1 MSRDGSPRLRRTSDI
16 LPLFTKV
23 ATTAHYELS
32 FPGMPWQLL
41 TYIKMESDDL
51 IDNAFVFRDL
61 GLLCKNAS
69 LPGTAFATAQI
80 NGNYMGINQ
89 KYAHTRIYTDT
100 SFTFI
105 VDDDYRVIKFFELWQ
120 EFISSGSDA
129 GMNRKAYYHR
139 MQYPADYKIDT
150 MHLQKFDKNYGASV
164 EYTFLSA
171 FPVNITPIAVSYDES
186 RILEISVSFA
196 YDRYFFGSLRRQDT
210 RSNQNSKAGPN
221 PYPNTLLTHAADG
234 ATTGSGTVNGKLE
247 VLTTRGPNDN
257 ASKGDVNSTETT

>member
-1 MSRDGSPRLRRTSDI
+1 VSRDGSPRLRKTSDI

-32 FPGMPWQLL
+32 FPAMPWQLL
-41 TYIKMESDDL
+41 NYIKMESDDL

-61 GLLCKNAS
+61 GLLCKNAQ
-69 LPGTAFATAQI
+69 LPGTAYATAQI

-89 KYAHTRIYTDT
+89 KYAHTRIYTDS

-105 VDDDYRVIKFFELWQ
+105 VDDDYKVIKFFELWQ
-120 EFISSGSDA
+120 EFISSGSDT
-129 GMNRKAYYHR
+129 NRSRKAYYHR
-139 MQYPADYKIDT
+139 MKFPAEYKIDT
-150 MHLQKFDKNYGASV
+150 MHLQKFDKNHGASV

-171 FPVNITPIAVSYDES
+171 FPVNITPVAVSYESS

-221 PYPNTLLTHAADG
+221 PYPDSFLTHAG
-234 ATTGSGTVNGKLE
+234 NSTGTLNEVNNGE
-247 VLTTRGPNDN
+247 
-257 ASKGDVNSTETT
+257 DVNNSRDQNNNSDGGKKDTSEQ

>member
-1 MSRDGSPRLRRTSDI
+1 MSRDGSPRLRKTSDI

-32 FPGMPWQLL
+32 FPAMPWQLL
-41 TYIKMESDDL
+41 NYIKMESDDL

-61 GLLCKNAS
+61 GLLCKNAQ
-69 LPGTAFATAQI
+69 LPGTAYATAQI

-89 KYAHTRIYTDT
+89 KYAHTRIYTDS

-105 VDDDYRVIKFFELWQ
+105 VDDDYKVIKFFELWQ
-120 EFISSGSDA
+120 EFISSGSDT
-129 GMNRKAYYHR
+129 NRSRKAYYHR
-139 MQYPADYKIDT
+139 MKFPAEYKIDT
-150 MHLQKFDKNYGASV
+150 MHLQKFDKNHGASV

-171 FPVNITPIAVSYDES
+171 FPVNITPVAVSYESS

-221 PYPNTLLTHAADG
+221 PYPDSFLTHAG
-234 ATTGSGTVNGKLE
+234 NSTGTLNEVNNGE
-247 VLTTRGPNDN
+247 
-257 ASKGDVNSTETT
+257 DVNNSRDQNNNSDGGKKDTSEQ